1 MSTDSNNYSGVFAV
15 LSVPYTDDF
24 AIDTAVLK
32 TEIDFAIDH
41 GIHGLVIALVS
52 EIFRLTDAERDALV
66 AATVQAADGRVPVIS
81 SVGSESFVQLRRHA
95 QAAVDAGTSGVIAI
109 PPTLVGCDA
118 DALRRYYELL
128 LDVVEGP
135 VFMQDASGYL
145 GNSIPLQLQID
156 LYREHPNRIKF
167 KPEAQPIGA
176 TISKLYESTG
186 GAPIFE
192 GMGGLTLVDNYQR
205 GICGTMPG
213 ADMLWAIMPLWEALE
228 KGDVDTAQRIQG
240 PLSTLVAMLHN
251 IDAFIIVEKLFLH
264 EQGIFP
270 NTLVRPPVDYTLDEQ
285 SLREFMRLFNVL
297 KDICGVA

>member
-1 MSTDSNNYSGVFAV
+1 MSGDSNNYRGVFTV

-24 AIDTAVLK
+24 AIDTAVLE

-41 GIHGLVIALVS
+41 GIHGLVIAMAS
-52 EIFRLTDAERDALV
+52 EIFRLADAERDALV
-66 AATVQAADGRVPVIS
+66 AATVQAAAGRVPVIS
-81 SVGSESFVQLRRHA
+81 SVGAESFVQVQRHA
-95 QAAVDAGTSGVIAI
+95 EAASDAGTTGVIAI
-109 PPTLVGCDA
+109 PPTLVECDA

-128 LDVVEGP
+128 LEVVDGP
-135 VFMQDASGYL
+135 VFIQDASGYL

-156 LYREHPNRIKF
+156 LYLEHPDRIKF
-167 KPEAQPIGA
+167 KPEAQPAGE
-176 TISKLYESTG
+176 TISKLYDGTG

-192 GMGGLTLVDNYQR
+192 GMGGLTLIDNYHR

-213 ADMLWAIMPLWEALE
+213 ADMLWAIMPLWQALE

-251 IDAFIIVEKLFLH
+251 IDAFIFVEKLFLH

-270 NTLVRPPVDYTLDEQ
+270 NTLARLPAGYTPDEQ

-297 KDICGVA
+297 KDTCGVA